1 MTTHRHNFQAL
12 MPEYIRTGVGVAL
25 TAGPV
30 LLADTIAPVA
40 WALGILAVIFAAFAV
55 TVALRQ
61 VSVINCTDDGILVS
75 GPVRKSLAWEDLRY
89 ARLRYFSTRR
99 DGAKGWM
106 QLVLKG
112 RGVSICIESTLT
124 GFADIVARAAK
135 AANDGGVELSS
146 TTLGNLEL
154 LGAGKEVIT
163 SSSGSP

>member
-1 MTTHRHNFQAL
+1 MTTHRHNFQSL
-12 MPEYIRTGVGVAL
+12 VPEYVRAGVGVAL

-30 LLADTIAPVA
+30 LLVDTITSIA
-40 WALGILAVIFAAFAV
+40 WALGILAIIFAAFAV

-61 VSVINCTDDGILVS
+61 FSVIDCTDDGISVS
-75 GPVRKSLAWEDLRY
+75 GPVGKSLAWDDLRD

-112 RGVSICIESTLT
+112 KRGSIRIESTLT

-135 AANDGGVELSS
+135 AANDGRLELSS
-146 TTLGNLEL
+146 STRGNLEL
-154 LGAGKEVIT
+154 LGVEKEAIT
-163 SSSGSP
+163 SGNGSP

>member
-25 TAGPV
+25 TAGPA
-30 LLADTIAPVA
+30 LLIDAIAPVA

-61 VSVINCTDDGILVS
+61 VSVIDCTDGGISVS
-75 GPVRKSLAWEDLRY
+75 GPVRKSLAWNDLRG
-89 ARLRYFSTRR
+89 AQLRYFSTRR

-112 RGVSICIESTLT
+112 RRVSIRIESTLT
-124 GFADIVARAAK
+124 GFADIVAHAAK
-135 AANDGGVELSS
+135 AAKDGRVELSS
-146 TTLGNLEL
+146 ATCGNLET
-154 LGAGKEVIT
+154 LGVEKEAIT
-163 SSSGSP
+163 SGNGPP